1 MNIRQFSLKHGISL
15 DTLRFYEKRK
25 ILIPDRL
32 ANGYRNYHDIHEQ
45 KVKLIISLKTIG
57 FSLDEIKQLIEL
69 EEKPPSETCNI
80 ISNQLIDKKIAM
92 ISRQVMVL
100 EYGKNTLHD
109 IKKYIEGNS
118 FVKNQER
125 ISNMIENLYNLAK
138 STYE

>member
-109 IKKYIEGNS
+109 IKKYIEDNS

-125 ISNMIENLYNLAK
+125 ISNVIENLYNLAK

>member
-57 FSLDEIKQLIEL
+57 FSLDEIKQLMEL

-92 ISRQVMVL
+92 ISQQVMVL
-100 EYGKNTLHD
+100 EYVYLHD
-109 IKKYIEGNS
+109 SAKIT
-118 FVKNQER
+118 
-125 ISNMIENLYNLAK
+125 LA
-138 STYE
+138 S